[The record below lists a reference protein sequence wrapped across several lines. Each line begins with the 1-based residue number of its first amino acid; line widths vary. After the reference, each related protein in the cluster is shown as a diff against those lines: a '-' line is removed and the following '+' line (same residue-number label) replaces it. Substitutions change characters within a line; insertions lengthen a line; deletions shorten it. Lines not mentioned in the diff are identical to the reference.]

1 MESQVGE
8 RKPNLYSSNSQ
19 SVSSHVAKAAR
30 RAQRDA
36 NRSLYGKTK
45 DQYNDVVESLVQLS
59 EALSKILD
67 KKVTVLVEDVPVDQ
81 QLAFHLP
88 TVYQQVESVEGVKE
102 LKHKVAKLS
111 KRIDKVNAKIDKV
124 GDAVCSLADNQKLL
138 GDNVLAL
145 SQVVLGEK
153 TVDSVAKVE
162 PVNTSRN
169 SSVGS
174 SDAVSDS
181 YKCDKPVKP
190 HQENAVAA
198 KSSKQSKRGSSDKKD
213 VFENSRI
220 KKTYHAYGDDQA
232 VDFFE
237 TYYDLMEF
245 EGSSQ
250 TTCNMVSSSAKWL
263 HSRLCGDNGLE
274 STPANKRTYHL
285 YQIPRVLAYYA
296 GACAKIAD
304 EHRDVYG
311 YDDFGELFDEFNQQV
326 HDNPT
331 LPYIA
336 PTYLCANSGNR
347 VELSDYQVVVG
358 YGYWLKLVDDFNK
371 LSKQRR
377 NGLSLENSFYT
388 SKMWALGFGSEGLLY
403 TLQGETVD
411 TFDFEHP
418 EKYLTEVQ

>member
-1 MESQVGE
+1 MDIGE
-8 RKPNLYSSNSQ
+8 RIPALYSSNSQ

-36 NRSLYGKTK
+36 DRKLYGKTQ

-59 EALSKILD
+59 EALSKILN
-67 KKVTVLVEDVPVDQ
+67 KKVTVLIEDVPADQ
-81 QLAFHLP
+81 QLSFHIP

-102 LKHKVAKLS
+102 LKHKVSKLS

-145 SQVVLGEK
+145 SQVVLNGNTANQVESISESTTNTKPAVKQK
-153 TVDSVAKVE
+153 TAKSVCESARNNLSDQGRDDSSK
-162 PVNTSRN
+162 TS
-169 SSVGS
+169 
-174 SDAVSDS
+174 
-181 YKCDKPVKP
+181 KTTKPV
-190 HQENAVAA
+190 Q
-198 KSSKQSKRGSSDKKD
+198 SSGKRD

-237 TYYDLMEF
+237 TYYDLSEF

-250 TTCNMVSSSAKWL
+250 TTYNMVSSSAKWL
-263 HSRLCGDNGLE
+263 HSRLCGDSGLE
-274 STPANKRTYHL
+274 CTPTNKRTYHL

-304 EHRDVYG
+304 EHGDVYG

-326 HDNPT
+326 QDNPT

-336 PTYLCANSGNR
+336 PTYLCANSSNR
-347 VELSDYQVVVG
+347 VELNDYQVVVG

-371 LSKQRR
+371 LSSQKR

-388 SKMWALGFGSEGLLY
+388 SKMWALGFGSEDLLY
-403 TLQGETVD
+403 TLQSETVD

>member
-1 MESQVGE
+1 MGE

-59 EALSKILD
+59 EALSKILN

-111 KRIDKVNAKIDKV
+111 KRVDKVNAKVDKIS
-124 GDAVCSLADNQKLL
+124 DAVCALADNNKLL

-153 TVDSVAKVE
+153 PSASTAKVE
-162 PVNTSRN
+162 PVSTN
-169 SSVGS
+169 
-174 SDAVSDS
+174 SDS
-181 YKCDKPVKP
+181 SAGLSDTVSSSSICNKPVKS
-190 HQENAVAA
+190 HKEDEVAA
-198 KSSKQSKRGSSDKKD
+198 RSFKQSKRGGSDKKD

-232 VDFFE
+232 TDFFE

-274 STPANKRTYHL
+274 CTPANKRTYHL

-304 EHRDVYG
+304 EHGDVYG

-326 HDNPT
+326 QDNPT

-347 VELSDYQVVVG
+347 VELNDYQVVVG

-371 LSKQRR
+371 LSTQRR
-377 NGLSLENSFYT
+377 TGLSLENSFYT
-388 SKMWALGFGSEGLLY
+388 SKMWALGFGSEDLLY

>member
-1 MESQVGE
+1 M
-8 RKPNLYSSNSQ
+8 YSSNPQ

-59 EALSKILD
+59 EALSKILN
-67 KKVTVLVEDVPVDQ
+67 KKVTVLVEDVPADQ
-81 QLAFHLP
+81 QLAFHIP

-111 KRIDKVNAKIDKV
+111 KRIDKVNAKVDKV
-124 GDAVCSLADNQKLL
+124 SDAVCALADNNKLL

-145 SQVVLGEK
+145 SQVFLEEK
-153 TVDSVAKVE
+153 PAVPVAKVE
-162 PVNTSRN
+162 PANI
-169 SSVGS
+169 SSS
-174 SDAVSDS
+174 SASSLDAVSGS
-181 YKCDKPVKP
+181 SKCDKPVKSYK
-190 HQENAVAA
+190 ETTVAA

-232 VDFFE
+232 ADFFE

-274 STPANKRTYHL
+274 CTPANKRTYHL

-304 EHRDVYG
+304 EHGDAYG

-326 HDNPT
+326 QDNPT

-371 LSKQRR
+371 LSTQRR

-388 SKMWALGFGSEGLLY
+388 SKMWALGFGSEDLLY

>member
-1 MESQVGE
+1 M
-8 RKPNLYSSNSQ
+8 YSSNSQ

-59 EALSKILD
+59 EALSKILN
-67 KKVTVLVEDVPVDQ
+67 KKVTVLVEDVPADQ
-81 QLAFHLP
+81 QLAFHIP

-102 LKHKVAKLS
+102 LKHKVSKLS
-111 KRIDKVNAKIDKV
+111 KRLDKVNAKIDKV

-145 SQVVLGEK
+145 SQVVLNGK
-153 TVDSVAKVE
+153 TSNQVV
-162 PVNTSRN
+162 T
-169 SSVGS
+169 S
-174 SDAVSDS
+174 SDSSADTKPKVKQKTTESVCKSVHSDS
-181 YKCDKPVKP
+181 TEQGKGNSTEIGKVKKPA
-190 HQENAVAA
+190 QRSN
-198 KSSKQSKRGSSDKKD
+198 KRD

-237 TYYDLMEF
+237 TYYDLAEF

-263 HSRLCGDNGLE
+263 HSRLCGDSGLE
-274 STPANKRTYHL
+274 CTPANKRTYHL

-304 EHRDVYG
+304 EHGDAYG
-311 YDDFGELFDEFNQQV
+311 YDDFGKLFDEFNQQV
-326 HDNPT
+326 QDSPS

-336 PTYLCANSGNR
+336 PTYLCANSSNR
-347 VELSDYQVVVG
+347 VELNDYQVVVG
-358 YGYWLKLVDDFNK
+358 YGYWLKFVDDFNK
-371 LSKQRR
+371 LSKQKR
-377 NGLSLENSFYT
+377 NGLTLENSFYT
-388 SKMWALGFGSEGLLY
+388 SKMWALGFGSEDLLY
-403 TLQGETVD
+403 TLQSETVD
-411 TFDFEHP
+411 TFDFDHP

>member
-1 MESQVGE
+1 M
-8 RKPNLYSSNSQ
+8 YSSNSQ

-30 RAQRDA
+30 RAQKDA

-59 EALSKILD
+59 EALSKILN
-67 KKVTVLVEDVPVDQ
+67 KKVTVLVEDVPADQ
-81 QLAFHLP
+81 QLSFHIP

-102 LKHKVAKLS
+102 LKHKVSKLS
-111 KRIDKVNAKIDKV
+111 KHIDKVNAKIDKV
-124 GDAVCSLADNQKLL
+124 SDTVCSLANNQKLL

-145 SQVVLGEK
+145 SQVVLNGNTDSKYDVTVKSAAVNKHEVEQK
-153 TVDSVAKVE
+153 TADSTCK
-162 PVNTSRN
+162 
-169 SSVGS
+169 
-174 SDAVSDS
+174 
-181 YKCDKPVKP
+181 
-190 HQENAVAA
+190 
-198 KSSKQSKRGSSDKKD
+198 SKRNNLPECNTNDITETNKTKKFVRPSDRRD

-237 TYYDLMEF
+237 TYYDLAEF

-263 HSRLCGDNGLE
+263 HSRLCGDSGLE
-274 STPANKRTYHL
+274 GTPANKRTYHL

-304 EHRDVYG
+304 EHGDLYG
-311 YDDFGELFDEFNQQV
+311 YDDFSELFDEFNQQV
-326 HDNPT
+326 QDNPT

-336 PTYLCANSGNR
+336 PTYLCANSSNR
-347 VELSDYQVVVG
+347 VELNDYQAVVG

-371 LSKQRR
+371 LSKQKR
-377 NGLSLENSFYT
+377 NGLTLENSFYT
-388 SKMWALGFGSEGLLY
+388 SKMWALGFGSEDLLY
-403 TLQGETVD
+403 TLQSETVD
-411 TFDFEHP
+411 TFDFDHP